1 MFTIFSAGIAPG
13 IALLSFFY
21 LKEKYKPEPI
31 LMVLRTFIIGVLLV
45 FPVMVLQFGI
55 HEEMVVPSWVDAF
68 LVSSLLEEFFKWFLL
83 YFAAYQH
90 IDFND
95 PYDGIIYGVSI
106 SLGFATAENVL
117 YLFSN
122 GVETAMYRAMLP
134 VPSHALFGVIMGY
147 YLSRGKSSE
156 KGSIKRLFILASL
169 FIPILFHGFYDY
181 ILFAFMQKRWL
192 LYMLP
197 FMAFLWW
204 LGLRKIKYAQVASE
218 RKYRNAHTQNKT
230 IL

>member
-1 MFTIFSAGIAPG
+1 MITIFSAGIAPG
-13 IALLSFFY
+13 VALLSFFY

-31 LMVLRTFIIGVLLV
+31 IMVMRTFIIGVLLV

-55 HEEMVVPSWVDAF
+55 HEELFVAPWVDAF
-68 LVSSLLEEFFKWFLL
+68 LVSGMLEEFFKWFLL

-117 YLFSN
+117 HLFSN
-122 GVETAMYRAMLP
+122 GVETAMFRAMFP
-134 VPSHALFGVIMGY
+134 VSSHALFGVIMGY
-147 YLSRGKSSE
+147 YLSRGKSAIHAHS
-156 KGSIKRLFILASL
+156 KRWFIIGSL

-181 ILFAFMQKRWL
+181 IIFSFIQKRWIL
-192 LYMLP
+192 FILP
-197 FMAFLWW
+197 FMVFLWW
-204 LGLRKIKYAQVASE
+204 LGLRKIKYAQVVSE
-218 RKYRNAHTQNKT
+218 QNYREQGNHSHPSV
-230 IL
+230 

>member
-1 MFTIFSAGIAPG
+1 MFTVISAGIAPG
-13 IALLSFFY
+13 LALLSFFY

-55 HEEMVVPSWVDAF
+55 YEELQVTGWIDAF
-68 LVSSLLEEFFKWFLL
+68 FVSGFLEEFFKWFLL

-117 YLFSN
+117 YLLAN
-122 GVETAMYRAMLP
+122 GIETAMIRALLP

-156 KGSIKRLFILASL
+156 KVYSKRLFLISSL
-169 FIPILFHGFYDY
+169 LVPIFFHGFYDY
-181 ILFAFMQKRWL
+181 IILSLMQKWMVF
-192 LYMLP
+192 MLP
-197 FMAFLWW
+197 FMIFLWW
-204 LGLRKIKYAQVASE
+204 LGLRKIKYAQGVSQE
-218 RKYRNAHTQNKT
+218 NYEQQNHGAVN
-230 IL
+230 